1 MPKILKPTQPEKCI
15 GCEMCVFE
23 AQRQLKKVGME
34 ESLVRVFRKKS
45 EGKQNVEFE
54 LEIDPRIN
62 ILDIEKISS
71 VCPRKVFEVL
81 IEQDLVDDKDQKH
94 EKIGEQEKDI
104 ERKKGL

>member
-23 AQRQLKKVGME
+23 AQRQLKKIGME

-71 VCPRKVFEVL
+71 ICPRKVFEVL
-81 IEQDLVDDKDQKH
+81 IEQGLVDDKDQKH
-94 EKIGEQEKDI
+94 ENRFRNTES
-104 ERKKGL
+104 

>member
-34 ESLVRVFRKKS
+34 ESLIRVFRKKS

-62 ILDIEKISS
+62 ILDIDKISS
-71 VCPRKVFEVL
+71 ICPRSVFEVL
-81 IEQDLVDDKDQKH
+81 TERRVRKVKDTNP
-94 EKIGEQEKDI
+94 EKGREQEKSVV
-104 ERKKGL
+104 

>member
-34 ESLVRVFRKKS
+34 ESLIRVFRKKS

-62 ILDIEKISS
+62 ILDIDKISS
-71 VCPRKVFEVL
+71 ICPRSVFEVL
-81 IEQDLVDDKDQKH
+81 TEQSQEGEKDTNP
-94 EKIGEQEKDI
+94 EKGREQEKSVV
-104 ERKKGL
+104 

>member
-34 ESLVRVFRKKS
+34 ESLIRVFRKKS
-45 EGKQNVEFE
+45 DGKQNVEFE

-62 ILDIEKISS
+62 ILDIDKISS
-71 VCPRKVFEVL
+71 ICPRGVFEVL
-81 IEQDLVDDKDQKH
+81 TEQSQESEKDTNP
-94 EKIGEQEKDI
+94 EKGREQEKSAV
-104 ERKKGL
+104 